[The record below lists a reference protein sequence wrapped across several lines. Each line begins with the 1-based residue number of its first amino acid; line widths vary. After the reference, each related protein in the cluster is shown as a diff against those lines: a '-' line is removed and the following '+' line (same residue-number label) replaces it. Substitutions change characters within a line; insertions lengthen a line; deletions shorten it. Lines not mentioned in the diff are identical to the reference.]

1 MIVCFLNAINHG
13 VFFLPFFEL
22 ERDGC
27 GRKRSQQSKQPC
39 YGEASAVC
47 RGNQVNAETSIQ
59 EKQNI
64 FLPGIIAIHDLFRDL
79 PSVIWKDITIQ
90 LFCINF
96 TMYFAI
102 LSLKCYCCV
111 CNMILRTVCIIPT
124 ANGFKLPF
132 FTLENFKS

>member
-1 MIVCFLNAINHG
+1 MQSITAY
-13 VFFLPFFEL
+13 FFLPFFEL

-27 GRKRSQQSKQPC
+27 GKRRSNQSKQLY

-47 RGNQVNAETSIQ
+47 RGSQVNAETPIQ

-64 FLPGIIAIHDLFRDL
+64 FLAGIIAIRDLLRNL

-90 LFCINF
+90 LCCITF

-111 CNMILRTVCIIPT
+111 CNMILHAICITPT
-124 ANGFKLPF
+124 ADAFKPPF
-132 FTLENFKS
+132 FTWEKFKN